1 MQTDLKK
8 KKKKTKP
15 KPQPVEETPPT
26 LDEWLVMHGY
36 PVFDENPYEIIP
48 DPDERDQDI
57 EDVWYEPYDGFDP
70 SV

>member
-1 MQTDLKK
+1 
-8 KKKKTKP
+8 
-15 KPQPVEETPPT
+15 
-26 LDEWLVMHGY
+26 MHGY

-70 SV
+70 SI